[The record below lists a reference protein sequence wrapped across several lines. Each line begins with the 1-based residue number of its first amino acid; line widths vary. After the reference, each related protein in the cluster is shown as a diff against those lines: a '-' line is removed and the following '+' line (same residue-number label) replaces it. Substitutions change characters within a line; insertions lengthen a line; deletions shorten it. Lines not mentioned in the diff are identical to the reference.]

1 MKPVRS
7 FLFLQ
12 GGTTPFFAQL
22 SDRLRADGHAV
33 FRVNFNGGDRLYW
46 GRRPAMGFRGAMDEL
61 PGFYDETFRAHGI
74 SDVIV
79 YNDRR
84 PVHAPALALAREHGI
99 RAHVF
104 EEGYV
109 RPYFITVERGGVNGN
124 SALPRLSEWY
134 RDAGRKIPDAGP
146 GTACPSNLYARA
158 FHDVAYEVASL
169 ANPLL
174 HPRYR
179 THVPYNRW
187 VGYAAHLRRFAAW
200 PFYAR
205 HDQALVVRLAQ
216 DPAPAFLLPL
226 QLESDAQIRHYS
238 PFRTMS
244 DVIGKVMGSFARHAP
259 VDARLVIK
267 NHPLDPGFVNFGRL
281 ITHLGREM
289 DVAAR
294 VEYVDTGDASA
305 LMPRARGVI
314 TVNSTV
320 GMSALMYG
328 RPTIALGTAI
338 YDLPGL
344 TFQGG
349 LDAFWS
355 ESGPPDAELFRCFR
369 NVVIHGTQVNGGY
382 YTSQALALA
391 VANSPRLLLAE
402 HSPLEELL

>member
-1 MKPVRS
+1 MRS

-33 FRVNFNGGDRLYW
+33 FRINFNGGDRLYW
-46 GRRPAMGFRGAMDEL
+46 GGRPAANFRGALDEL
-61 PGFYDETFRAHGI
+61 AGFYDETFRRHGVT
-74 SDVIV
+74 DVIA

-84 PVHAPALALAREHGI
+84 PVHAPALFLARERGI

-109 RPYFITVERGGVNGN
+109 RPYFITIERGGVNGN
-124 SALPRLSEWY
+124 SALPREPEWY
-134 RDAGRKIPDAGP
+134 RRAGREVPQSEPA
-146 GTACPSNLYARA
+146 TACPSSLYARA

-187 VGYAAHLRRFAAW
+187 VGYAAHVRRFAAY
-200 PFYAR
+200 PFRAR
-205 HDQALVVRLAQ
+205 HDRALIARLAR
-216 DPAPAFLLPL
+216 DPAPTFLLPL

-238 PFRTMS
+238 PFGTMS
-244 DVIGKVMGSFARHAP
+244 EIITRVMGSFSRHAP
-259 VDARLVIK
+259 PDARLVIK

-281 ITHLGREM
+281 IACLGREM
-289 DVAAR
+289 DVASR

-305 LMPRARGVI
+305 LVPRARGVI

-320 GMSALMYG
+320 GMSALMHG
-328 RPTIALGTAI
+328 RPAIALGTAI

-344 TFQGG
+344 TFQGT
-349 LDAFWS
+349 LDAFWR
-355 ESGPPDAELFRCFR
+355 ESQPPDAELFRSFR
-369 NVVIHGTQVNGGY
+369 NVVIHATQVNGGY
-382 YTSQALALA
+382 YTRQALALA
-391 VANSPRLLLAE
+391 VANTPRLLLAE
-402 HSPLEELL
+402 RTPLEELF

>member
-1 MKPVRS
+1 MNSTRS

-12 GGTTPFFAQL
+12 GGTTPFFAKL

-33 FRVNFNGGDRLYW
+33 FRINFNGGDRLYW
-46 GRRPAMGFRGAMDEL
+46 GRRPAAGFRGSVDEL
-61 PGFYDETFRAHGI
+61 PGFYDETFRRHGI
-74 SDVIV
+74 SDVIA

-84 PVHAPALALAREHGI
+84 PVHAPALALARERGI
-99 RAHVF
+99 RTHIF
-104 EEGYV
+104 EEGYI
-109 RPYFITVERGGVNGN
+109 RPYFITVERSGVNGN
-124 SALPRLSEWY
+124 SALPREAAWY
-134 RDAGRKIPDAGP
+134 RSAGRRVPEGGHGMP
-146 GTACPSNLYARA
+146 CPSNFYVRA

-169 ANPLL
+169 SNPLL

-200 PFYAR
+200 PIYAR
-205 HDQALVVRLAQ
+205 HDRELIRRLAH

-244 DVIGKVMGSFARHAP
+244 DIIEHVMGSFSRHAP
-259 VDARLVIK
+259 AAARLVIK
-267 NHPLDPGFVNFGRL
+267 NHPFDPGFVNFGRL
-281 ITHLGREM
+281 VRRLGRELG
-289 DVAAR
+289 VAER

-320 GMSALMYG
+320 GMSALAHG

-344 TFQGG
+344 TFQGT
-349 LDAFWS
+349 LDDFWR
-355 ESGPPDAELFRCFR
+355 ESAPPDTELFHSFR
-369 NVVIHGTQVNGGY
+369 NVVIHATQVNGGY
-382 YTSQALALA
+382 YTPQALALA

-402 HSPLEELL
+402 RSPLEELL